1 MPSSN
6 RPNMTEA
13 EILFN
18 ETFVRWLRAGAIV
31 TNFRKTF
38 TAVASDAS
46 EHLEGLATELV
57 RSLHEDPQ
65 WRGILKDIKTGE
77 PAGPGLPSDYQKLGK
92 IGAKDIF
99 DTSYASLDAATLVFY
114 HSLLDGVAFDYC
126 RVTALHAP
134 QDWEQ
139 ELKASQIPLLQAKT
153 ESYDALLRVKID
165 ERLNNLERES
175 VLTKI
180 NRLFAR
186 CTPPAGWSPMD
197 GYSFDQKQIE
207 LFDEQRH
214 EIIHGKALG
223 KPLSLFRIS
232 DENLFYIQQTGMFL
246 MGLVNRKYSLK
257 ISPSYWQSQLLRPTT
272 PL

>member
-1 MPSSN
+1 MRQVMPSSN

-99 DTSYASLDAATLVFY
+99 DTSYASLDA
-114 HSLLDGVAFDYC
+114 
-126 RVTALHAP
+126 
-134 QDWEQ
+134 
-139 ELKASQIPLLQAKT
+139 
-153 ESYDALLRVKID
+153 
-165 ERLNNLERES
+165 
-175 VLTKI
+175 
-180 NRLFAR
+180 
-186 CTPPAGWSPMD
+186 
-197 GYSFDQKQIE
+197 
-207 LFDEQRH
+207 
-214 EIIHGKALG
+214 
-223 KPLSLFRIS
+223 
-232 DENLFYIQQTGMFL
+232 
-246 MGLVNRKYSLK
+246 
-257 ISPSYWQSQLLRPTT
+257 
-272 PL
+272 